1 MKKHWLS
8 AAPLVF
14 VLSLALVF
22 GFIEAK
28 NRSEFFTARS
38 LENLRALNEKHE
50 MVVEDLFAIEETESP
65 LIAELLQADVL
76 IPIPVADR
84 DNRGLVVTLNPGLSG
99 EAMLLLQPVN
109 SLSDVEL
116 ATAAVEYQEAIPEFA
131 SVEVDQDVELQ
142 SPFYD
147 WFFEARAEPVELSS
161 EPEDEDR
168 IQVAVVD
175 SGIDGDH
182 EIFDKNSVLTGWNTI
197 SDDTT
202 MYDDVGHGTH
212 VAGII
217 SKGISGIEIIPY
229 KIVDSKGGKLSN
241 VIEAVSKAIA
251 DEVDVINM
259 SFGVPSA
266 SYALETLVEK
276 AYKKD
281 IIMVAAAGNNNK
293 DSGFYP
299 AQYEHTIAVAGVDSA
314 GNKMPNSNYGDW
326 VDVAAYGY
334 HVRSSLPDNEYGY
347 KSGTSQA
354 TAKISAA
361 VAELLMD
368 ASSDE
373 DLSLEQVLSGL
384 ESAGKAIT
392 EGKLAGV
399 TRIQ

>member
-65 LIAELLQADVL
+65 LIAELLQAAVL

-161 EPEDEDR
+161 EPEDE
-168 IQVAVVD
+168 
-175 SGIDGDH
+175 
-182 EIFDKNSVLTGWNTI
+182 
-197 SDDTT
+197 
-202 MYDDVGHGTH
+202 
-212 VAGII
+212 
-217 SKGISGIEIIPY
+217 
-229 KIVDSKGGKLSN
+229 
-241 VIEAVSKAIA
+241 
-251 DEVDVINM
+251 
-259 SFGVPSA
+259 
-266 SYALETLVEK
+266 
-276 AYKKD
+276 
-281 IIMVAAAGNNNK
+281 
-293 DSGFYP
+293 
-299 AQYEHTIAVAGVDSA
+299 
-314 GNKMPNSNYGDW
+314 
-326 VDVAAYGY
+326 
-334 HVRSSLPDNEYGY
+334 
-347 KSGTSQA
+347 
-354 TAKISAA
+354 
-361 VAELLMD
+361 
-368 ASSDE
+368 
-373 DLSLEQVLSGL
+373 
-384 ESAGKAIT
+384 
-392 EGKLAGV
+392 
-399 TRIQ
+399 